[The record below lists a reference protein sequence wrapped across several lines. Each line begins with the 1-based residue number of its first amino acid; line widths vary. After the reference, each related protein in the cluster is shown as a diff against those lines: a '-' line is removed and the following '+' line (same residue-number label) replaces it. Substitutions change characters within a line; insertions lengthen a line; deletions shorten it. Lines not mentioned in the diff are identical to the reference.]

1 MHRSR
6 CKWADGIWREYE
18 RTILNG
24 YTADGSM
31 PVQVNR
37 SELNVFPSFNGSY
50 HFNDKHILRAAYA
63 YTINRPELREIA
75 PYVYYDFDQ
84 FADYTGNTD
93 LKNAKIQNVDLR
105 YEFYPSPKELISVGA
120 FYKHFR
126 DPIEVSYIRSS
137 GGNAIYTFKNADFA
151 YTTGVELELRKSLDF
166 MKLKNFSLVVNAAW
180 IYSQVRFRDEDFDRD
195 RAMQGQS
202 PYLVNAGLF
211 YENKGWVLSLMY
223 GRYGRRILAVGE
235 VFQNPDEDIPDIY
248 EMPRND
254 LSFGLKKSIGKHWEI
269 KFLASNLLNQD
280 YTECQFAHYTDS
292 DGVGHTVTQT
302 PRSYKLG
309 VEFQVGVTF
318 KL

>member
-1 MHRSR
+1 M
-6 CKWADGIWREYE
+6 
-18 RTILNG
+18 
-24 YTADGSM
+24 
-31 PVQVNR
+31 
-37 SELNVFPSFNGSY
+37 
-50 HFNDKHILRAAYA
+50 
-63 YTINRPELREIA
+63 
-75 PYVYYDFDQ
+75 
-84 FADYTGNTD
+84 
-93 LKNAKIQNVDLR
+93 
-105 YEFYPSPKELISVGA
+105 
-120 FYKHFR
+120 
-126 DPIEVSYIRSS
+126 
-137 GGNAIYTFKNADFA
+137 
-151 YTTGVELELRKSLDF
+151 
-166 MKLKNFSLVVNAAW
+166 
-180 IYSQVRFRDEDFDRD
+180 
-195 RAMQGQS
+195 
-202 PYLVNAGLF
+202 
-211 YENKGWVLSLMY
+211 SLMY

>member
-1 MHRSR
+1 
-6 CKWADGIWREYE
+6 
-18 RTILNG
+18 
-24 YTADGSM
+24 
-31 PVQVNR
+31 
-37 SELNVFPSFNGSY
+37 
-50 HFNDKHILRAAYA
+50 
-63 YTINRPELREIA
+63 
-75 PYVYYDFDQ
+75 
-84 FADYTGNTD
+84 
-93 LKNAKIQNVDLR
+93 
-105 YEFYPSPKELISVGA
+105 
-120 FYKHFR
+120 
-126 DPIEVSYIRSS
+126 
-137 GGNAIYTFKNADFA
+137 
-151 YTTGVELELRKSLDF
+151 
-166 MKLKNFSLVVNAAW
+166 
-180 IYSQVRFRDEDFDRD
+180 
-195 RAMQGQS
+195 MQGQS

-309 VEFQVGVTF
+309 VEFQLGVTF